1 MKSYCKKKSKKIP
14 FIPFNGDTHPFPKKI
29 SIFIAEMQK
38 TEPGIINVDILLAW
52 GGTFHNL
59 QKGHV
64 LFREGDL
71 ANFYYQVVDGKVK
84 MCNTNDEGKEFI
96 QGIFEA
102 GESFGEPPLF
112 DGGTYPASAVADEL
126 ATIIRLRKENF
137 LQLLKD
143 NFDIHIG
150 FTQTLA
156 KRLRFK
162 SLISKE
168 ISSYGPLHRVR
179 TLLKE
184 YKKSH
189 GVQNEE
195 PLKIDLTRQQIA
207 DMTGL
212 RVETVIRSIR
222 QMQENGELKIEKGKV
237 YC

>member
-1 MKSYCKKKSKKIP
+1 MPKIIQAGYKP
-14 FIPFNGDTHPFPKKI
+14 VYFANV
-29 SIFIAEMQK
+29 MQK
-38 TEPGIINVDILLAW
+38 PDHCIIDVDLLLAW
-52 GGTFHNL
+52 GATFHKL

-64 LFREGDL
+64 LFREGEQ
-71 ANFYYQVVDGKVK
+71 AHFYYQVVEGKIK
-84 MCNTNDEGKEFI
+84 MCNCNEEGREFI
-96 QGIFEA
+96 QGFFTA

-112 DGGTYPASAVADEL
+112 DGAGYPASAVADTDC
-126 ATIIRLRKENF
+126 TIIRLKKENF

-143 NFDIHIG
+143 NFEIHFC

-156 KRLRFK
+156 GRLRFK
-162 SLISKE
+162 SLMSKE
-168 ISSYGPLHRVR
+168 ISSYGPLHRVS

-189 GVQNEE
+189 GIINSDL
-195 PLKIDLTRQQIA
+195 LKVDLTRQQIA

-222 QMQENGELKIEKGKV
+222 QMQERGELKIEKGKV